1 MVPCFVS
8 TLLEDIRD
16 DKGETIDKQ
25 RDFDIRWTANS
36 MYSASMDTVGFNAYS
51 TVLICIDINVRQTIT
66 VVQHFL
72 LAMITHPECFKKA
85 QKEIDTVVGRDRL
98 PTFEDRPSLPYLECI
113 MSEVLRWGVPV
124 PLGEPRRSV
133 QFFVTSSD
141 LMQGFPTA

>member
-1 MVPCFVS
+1 MIGVS
-8 TLLEDIRD
+8 IASVIVIIAMAFGWGIHVTKKEDKIDELRKALNIAKYRLE
-16 DKGETIDKQ
+16 
-25 RDFDIRWTANS
+25 
-36 MYSASMDTVGFNAYS
+36 
-51 TVLICIDINVRQTIT
+51 
-66 VVQHFL
+66 H
-72 LAMITHPECFKKA
+72 A

-141 LMQGFPTA
+141 PMQGFPTA